1 MRLDTMGLGE
11 LFTSPKPQT
20 QLSLIIYIPVSVDA
34 LVIQHRQLRKRIR
47 ARPVWVLAMG
57 PEVV

>member
-11 LFTSPKPQT
+11 LFTPPQT
-20 QLSLIIYIPVSVDA
+20 QLSLIIYIPVSVAA
-34 LVIQHRQLRKRIR
+34 LVIQHRQLRKPIR